1 MSPFIMLVNDSLF
14 LSIWRSP
21 VRSCKFYLRSAIPL
35 FDIIWLAKK
44 VIIILFLF
52 SKSGDSGF
60 EVDCWISC
68 YFDHCSVIY
77 KRYECRLYPPN
88 FSTLGQR
95 EIPSYPLVI
104 TRWICEATIYIVI
117 CRLPVSEIDD
127 IIEPDEHQSMP
138 DTSQDTGAVTR
149 SAMWVIMNY
158 MLILKIITLS
168 NAWVVPWINIYF
180 NS

>member
-1 MSPFIMLVNDSLF
+1 MLVNDSLF

-21 VRSCKFYLRSAIPL
+21 VRSCKFYLPSAIPL

-44 VIIILFLF
+44 VIIIFFF
-52 SKSGDSGF
+52 SKSRDSDF

-68 YFDHCSVIY
+68 YFDHFSVIF

-104 TRWICEATIYIVI
+104 TRWICEATMYIVI
-117 CRLPVSEIDD
+117 CRLPISEIDD
-127 IIEPDEHQSMP
+127 IVEPDEHHSMP
-138 DTSQDTGAVTR
+138 DTQDTGAVAR
-149 SAMWVIMNY
+149 SEMWVITNY

-168 NAWVVPWINIYF
+168 NAWVVTWKNI
-180 NS
+180 